1 MEPPKGLRNSSS
13 LDLKKEPLD
22 RWYYLVLHLYGRVCR
37 PTSLLS
43 HSEFDFVDHGKDRRQ
58 RMTSRRIRKRLKQ
71 ARKLEAKRLAKLRKA
86 IAKQQMT
93 CETSWLFGILKGDTQ

>member
-1 MEPPKGLRNSSS
+1 
-13 LDLKKEPLD
+13 
-22 RWYYLVLHLYGRVCR
+22 
-37 PTSLLS
+37 
-43 HSEFDFVDHGKDRRQ
+43 
-58 RMTSRRIRKRLKQ
+58 MTSRRIRKRLKQ